1 MCKWTWGWCGVLTY
15 GGCGVHFLQCGAD
28 VMAGVIFN
36 VQNWLPFACY
46 LLIGCVLGYN
56 RDKARDDIKVR
67 RMN

>member
-1 MCKWTWGWCGVLTY
+1 
-15 GGCGVHFLQCGAD
+15 
-28 VMAGVIFN
+28 MAGVIFN

-67 RMN
+67 LMN